1 MSSSYMTMLLLAGS
15 GVLVAGLFY
24 TWSIGKGAKRAQG
37 NLDTKI
43 PGTVQEHAYI
53 RNPVFLTYI
62 IVISIA
68 LLFVVYFAVTTGRY

>member
-1 MSSSYMTMLLLAGS
+1 MSIFTTMLLLAGA

-24 TWSIGKGAKRAQG
+24 TWSFGKGQKRSNA
-37 NLDTKI
+37 NLDSQV
-43 PGTVQEHAYI
+43 PGVVQEHAYI

-68 LLFVVYFAVTTGRY
+68 LLIVVYFAVTTARY